1 MHPKNILSTVKKTVF
16 LFILLLC
23 VFQAV
28 NAQNQD
34 TTKTGGRKIEIVN
47 SNTLEV
53 DEYHGAD
60 VKVLKGDVQ
69 FYHDSASMYCD
80 SALYNSK
87 ENKFRAYGRVHM
99 YRLVEQTDTV
109 HLWGDSLDYDGATR
123 FARLRENVKMVK
135 DSMTMLTD
143 NIDYDMAK
151 NYANYFNGGTT
162 FTGEDTLVSE
172 LGYFYPKTNDLVYN
186 KDVVVHNPKYVMH
199 SDTLT
204 HNIKTKISTFLGP
217 TEIIGDSNYLYSER
231 GWYNH
236 IKDEC
241 QLTKKSFLISKEHKL
256 SGDTIMFFRNE
267 KYGIG
272 RSRVEITDTVQNVKL
287 KGNEARYYEVPEKSL
302 LTDSALMIYYTK
314 KDTMYLHADTIVS
327 VTDTLFEQKDTTVYR
342 IIRAFSH
349 AKMFRHD
356 IQTMCDSLVYN
367 MSDSII
373 TMHKTPVIW
382 HLENQITA
390 KTIKLYTSGN
400 TIDMVEMLG
409 SAFVSQQVDSVPRYN
424 QITGKD
430 MVAYLDSNKIQEV
443 EVISDAATIYYTMED
458 SIVTGMNTATSKDM
472 DIFFENGKMKRL
484 WFFKTPKGTLYPLE
498 GLTKR
503 QSFLNGFVWYD
514 SHRPY
519 KPEDIFKWSKVT
531 ETVISNESIEK
542 EEEEKRKQEEEE
554 DW

>member
-1 MHPKNILSTVKKTVF
+1 
-16 LFILLLC
+16 
-23 VFQAV
+23 
-28 NAQNQD
+28 
-34 TTKTGGRKIEIVN
+34 
-47 SNTLEV
+47 
-53 DEYHGAD
+53 
-60 VKVLKGDVQ
+60 
-69 FYHDSASMYCD
+69 
-80 SALYNSK
+80 
-87 ENKFRAYGRVHM
+87 
-99 YRLVEQTDTV
+99 
-109 HLWGDSLDYDGATR
+109 
-123 FARLRENVKMVK
+123 
-135 DSMTMLTD
+135 
-143 NIDYDMAK
+143 
-151 NYANYFNGGTT
+151 
-162 FTGEDTLVSE
+162 
-172 LGYFYPKTNDLVYN
+172 
-186 KDVVVHNPKYVMH
+186 
-199 SDTLT
+199 
-204 HNIKTKISTFLGP
+204 
-217 TEIIGDSNYLYSER
+217 
-231 GWYNH
+231 
-236 IKDEC
+236 
-241 QLTKKSFLISKEHKL
+241 
-256 SGDTIMFFRNE
+256 
-267 KYGIG
+267 
-272 RSRVEITDTVQNVKL
+272 
-287 KGNEARYYEVPEKSL
+287 
-302 LTDSALMIYYTK
+302 
-314 KDTMYLHADTIVS
+314 MYLHADTIVS

-349 AKMFRHD
+349 AKMFRRD

>member
-1 MHPKNILSTVKKTVF
+1 MGVKTVT
-16 LFILLLC
+16 
-23 VFQAV
+23 
-28 NAQNQD
+28 AQTQD
-34 TTKTGGRKIEIVN
+34 SSKTKGHKIEIVN

-60 VKVLKGDVQ
+60 VKVLRGDVQ
-69 FYHDSASMYCD
+69 FYHDSASMFCD
-80 SALYNSK
+80 SALYNSR
-87 ENKFRAYGRVHM
+87 ENKFRAYGKVHM
-99 YRLVEQTDTV
+99 YRLVEKTDTV
-109 HLWGDSLDYDGATR
+109 HLWGDSLDYDGTTR
-123 FARLRENVKMVK
+123 FARIRENVKMVK
-135 DSMTMLTD
+135 DSMTMITD

-151 NYANYFNGGTT
+151 NCANYFAGGTT
-162 FTGEDTLVSE
+162 FTGEDTLISE

-186 KDVVVHNPKYVMH
+186 QDVVVRNPKYVMH

-217 TEIIGDSNYLYSER
+217 TEIVGDSNYLYSER

-236 IKDEC
+236 VKDEC

-256 SGDTIMFFRNE
+256 SGDTVFFFRNE

-272 RSRVEITDTVQNVKL
+272 RSRVEITDSVRNVKL
-287 KGNEARYYEVPEKSL
+287 KGNEARYYEDPEKSL

-314 KDTMYLHADTIVS
+314 TDTMYLHADTIISVS
-327 VTDTLFEQKDTTVYR
+327 APLVENTDTSFYR
-342 IIRAFSH
+342 IIRAYSH
-349 AKMFRHD
+349 AKMFRRD
-356 IQTMCDSLVYN
+356 IQTMCDSLVYDFH
-367 MSDSII
+367 DSII
-373 TMHKTPVIW
+373 TMYKTPVIW

-390 KTIKLYTSGN
+390 KLIKLYTTGN

-443 EVISDAATIYYTMED
+443 EVISNAATIYYTTED
-458 SIVTGMNTATSKDM
+458 SIVTGMNNAASQDM
-472 DIFFENGKMKRL
+472 DIFFVNGKMKKL
-484 WFFKTPKGTLYPLE
+484 WFYKNPKGTLYPLE

-503 QSFLNGFVWYD
+503 QSFLDGFVWYD

-519 KPEDIFKWSKVT
+519 KPEDVFFWGKIT
-531 ETVISNESIEK
+531 ETAITKESIQK

-554 DW
+554 E